1 MNKLMNDNP
10 QLISIGTTTYVH
22 NQVGKKKKNDNKTVA
37 TYQYIGKVQENIFTI
52 LPYVLIY

>member
-1 MNKLMNDNP
+1 MNDNP

-22 NQVGKKKKNDNKTVA
+22 NQVGKKKKNDNKTIA